1 MFTQG
6 FRPFFLGAGAWA
18 FFASALWMPVYLG
31 WFTLPTA
38 FAPAQWHAHEMIFG
52 IVIASLAGFLLTA
65 IPNWTGRL
73 PLRGGALIALA
84 SLWLA
89 GRLAT
94 LLASEIGPVAAS
106 VIDLAFLPV
115 LLAVIVRE
123 IVAGRN
129 WRNLPITIAVGLLFA
144 ANLLMHLEVLEMF
157 ETDGHGL
164 RLAIATMI
172 MLIGLVGGRVI
183 PSFTRNWLAKR
194 DAAHLPAAFG
204 RFDGIVLALQLAALV
219 GWIVAP
225 EALWVGWALVG
236 AGVMVA
242 ARLARW
248 RGGDTLSEPLVWSL
262 HLGFLWMP
270 VGLCLLGLSSITPV
284 VPVAAGLHALGAGA
298 MGSMIL
304 AVMSRAILGHTGQD
318 LTADAW
324 TAAVY
329 ILAATATAIRI
340 IAAFAPETQPESL
353 WLGIVLWMAAFAIFT
368 VRYGRLILAR

>member
-52 IVIASLAGFLLTA
+52 VVIASLAGFLLTA

-324 TAAVY
+324 TTAAY
-329 ILAATATAIRI
+329 ILAASATATRI
-340 IAAFAPETQPESL
+340 VATFVPDTQPGLL
-353 WLGIVLWMAAFAIFT
+353 WLAITLWMAAFAVFT
-368 VRYGRLILAR
+368 VRYGRLILRR

>member
-1 MFTQG
+1 M
-6 FRPFFLGAGAWA
+6 
-18 FFASALWMPVYLG
+18 
-31 WFTLPTA
+31 
-38 FAPAQWHAHEMIFG
+38 
-52 IVIASLAGFLLTA
+52 
-65 IPNWTGRL
+65 
-73 PLRGGALIALA
+73 IALA

-94 LLASEIGPVAAS
+94 LFALETGPVAAS
-106 VIDLAFLPV
+106 LIDLAFLPV

-144 ANLLMHLEVLEMF
+144 ANLLIHLEVLEMF
-157 ETDGHGL
+157 ETGGHGQ

-172 MLIGLVGGRVI
+172 MLIGLIGGRVI

-194 DAAHLPAAFG
+194 DSARLPAPFG
-204 RFDGIVLALQLAALV
+204 RFDGFVLALQLAALV
-219 GWIVAP
+219 GWIIAP
-225 EALWVGWALVG
+225 EALWVGWALLG
-236 AGVMVA
+236 AGGMA
-242 ARLARW
+242 AVRLARW
-248 RGGDTLSEPLVWSL
+248 RGGDTFSEPLVWSL
-262 HLGFLWMP
+262 HLGFLWVP

-340 IAAFAPETQPESL
+340 IAAFAPDTQPELL
-353 WLGIVLWMAAFAIFT
+353 WLGIAFWMAAFAVFT
-368 VRYGRLILAR
+368 MRYGRLILAR

>member
-1 MFTQG
+1 
-6 FRPFFLGAGAWA
+6 
-18 FFASALWMPVYLG
+18 MPVYLG

-106 VIDLAFLPV
+106 LIDLAFLPV

-129 WRNLPITIAVGLLFA
+129 WRNLPITIAVGRLFA

-204 RFDGIVLALQLAALV
+204 RFDGIVLTLQLAALV

-236 AGVMVA
+236 AGGHGGRA
-242 ARLARW
+242 ARTMAG
-248 RGGDTLSEPLVWSL
+248 RGYAFRAFGLEPSSWIFVDA
-262 HLGFLWMP
+262 GRP
-270 VGLCLLGLSSITPV
+270 VPLGLIIDHAGCAPSPPDCTHWAR
-284 VPVAAGLHALGAGA
+284 VPWD
-298 MGSMIL
+298 
-304 AVMSRAILGHTGQD
+304 R
-318 LTADAW
+318 
-324 TAAVY
+324 
-329 ILAATATAIRI
+329 
-340 IAAFAPETQPESL
+340 
-353 WLGIVLWMAAFAIFT
+353 
-368 VRYGRLILAR
+368 

>member
-1 MFTQG
+1 VFTQG